1 MSVTTVSSATV
12 ADTAATYLKNVF
24 AVSSFA
30 MGGDDWV
37 LAGSYTEAG
46 ISLFRLEA
54 DGTLTNTANAATG
67 ISAEAISAITT
78 ASGKTFAFIGGQQNG
93 LATYEVGPGGTLTS
107 KGVLSSTAE
116 HNLTDIEAIHTM
128 EIGGAAYL
136 VTTSMSSP
144 RMTLWQVDD
153 NTGALSE
160 TSFLS
165 DNSNSALELDD
176 VRGMDVVT
184 TAGGSQYIVAAGGDD
199 GIGSY
204 RVAPSGQLEAVSLIP
219 DTGVLRLNDV
229 DWISS
234 YTTTHGQSY
243 VYAGGQDAG
252 ISVFRVGE
260 DGTLTSVQNWVG
272 GVGNLSDG
280 TQVNAAMGN
289 LRAGAVLENGML
301 AVGSNGSNMTWL
313 FEIDEETG
321 QIYLSA
327 STATTAPEGMTA
339 VGNQLIVGTA
349 TGLSSVT
356 VSDDGGFHF
365 RNAVD
370 DSSDPAALNIQTGF
384 ATHTLHHNGAA
395 YVIGSS
401 AGGGVSVFRVTD
413 GSGAPPTLTQ
423 QGIAT
428 ANAPSQSVEAIVS
441 VSTADGK
448 TFIYTGGQ
456 SNGLNIF
463 QMGADGSLT
472 SLGLQTST
480 VSSNLTDIEAMVSVD
495 TGGTDFVVTTSVG
508 GNAMTLWEVNPA
520 TGGLTQRD
528 YVADSSNT
536 ALELNDV
543 RGMDV
548 ARMADGSQFIIAGGG
563 DDGVSVFRIDPTT
576 KTLVNTFNIADNTNG
591 ATELN
596 DIDWVTSITTDGG
609 TFAYVGGQD
618 NGITVFRVN
627 ADGTLT
633 AVQNF
638 VNGTYTAAATGTS
651 VAMSLGNLRAGDV
664 NDGTGQLVVGSSGDG
679 RVYFF
684 NIDPATGMISLDRAV
699 TVPGS
704 TEGIDSIGDMSVIA
718 HGNTISLTGGR
729 PWSPDGIVHGSDGSD
744 SMGLGYVDAQGDAIT
759 DGGDSIRGG
768 AGNDT
773 IDGAGGNDS
782 IDGGAGADLVLGGDG
797 DDLIRGGE
805 DSDTLHGG
813 AGGDHLFG
821 EGGDDELHGDAG
833 VDALYGGAGGDLLY
847 GGADSDLLYGGTG
860 DDTLHG
866 DGGNDLLLGE
876 DGADALHGGEGG
888 DTLYGGAGRDT
899 LAGGAGVDTLY
910 GGADA
915 DVFVAEGADLIAD
928 FDAATGTGNG
938 DPSDNDLVDLS
949 AFYNDTTLAAWNAAN
964 PGQQYGNALGWLR
977 ADQADGVLDAAGG
990 LRIQN
995 GGTAVSGALLT
1006 TENTMVVCFAAGTR
1020 IATREGELAI
1030 EDLLPGDLIL
1040 TMDNGYRPLRWIGS
1054 TRVRAVGNLAPIL
1067 FRKGA
1072 LANARDLLVSPQHRM
1087 LLSGAHAELAFG
1099 EHEVLAAARHL
1110 VNDHTILRVEGGEV
1124 VYYHMLFDSH
1134 EIVFAEGCASES
1146 FHPGE
1151 TGLGAL
1157 DEAARQEI
1165 FALFPQLAC
1174 GGSAAFGATARLVL
1188 KGPEARLAMAAGPRT
1203 GRL

>member
-1 MSVTTVSSATV
+1 MSVTTVSSATA
-12 ADTAATYLKNVF
+12 ADTSATYLKNVF
-24 AVSSFA
+24 AVSSFT
-30 MGGDDWV
+30 MGGSDYV

-67 ISAEAISAITT
+67 ISAEAISTITT
-78 ASGKTFAFIGGQQNG
+78 AAGKTFAFIGGQQNG
-93 LATYEVGPGGTLTS
+93 LATYEVGPGGTLTA
-107 KGVLSSTAE
+107 KGVLPSTAE

-128 EIGGAAYL
+128 QIGGAAYL
-136 VTTSMSSP
+136 VTTSMNSP

-204 RVAPSGQLEAVSLIP
+204 RVGPGGQLESVSTIP

-272 GVGNLSDG
+272 GAGNLSDG

-327 STATTAPEGMTA
+327 STPTVAPEGMTA
-339 VGNQLIVGTA
+339 VGNQLIVGTS
-349 TGLSSVT
+349 TGLSSVA
-356 VSDDGGFHF
+356 VSDNGGFYF
-365 RNAVD
+365 RNAVS

-384 ATHTLHHNGAA
+384 ATHTLHHNGEA

-401 AGGGVSVFRVTD
+401 AGSGISVFRVTD
-413 GSGAPPTLTQ
+413 GIGAPPTLTQ

-495 TGGTDFVVTTSVG
+495 TGGTDFVVTASVG

-528 YVADSSNT
+528 YVTDNSNS

-543 RGMDV
+543 RGMEV
-548 ARMADGSQFIIAGGG
+548 ARLADGSQFIVAGGG
-563 DDGVSVFRIDPTT
+563 DDGISVFRIDPGT
-576 KTLVNTFNIADNTNG
+576 KTLVNTFNIADNTSG

-596 DIDWVTSITTDGG
+596 DIDWVTSFTTDGG
-609 TFAYVGGQD
+609 TFVYAGGQD
-618 NGITVFRVN
+618 NGISVFRLN
-627 ADGTLT
+627 AGGTLT
-633 AVQNF
+633 AVQSF

-664 NDGTGQLVVGSSGDG
+664 NDGTGQLVAGSSGDG

-699 TVPGS
+699 TVSGS

-718 HGNTISLTGGR
+718 HGDTISLTGGR
-729 PWSPDGIVHGSDGSD
+729 PWSPDGIVHGTDGAD
-744 SMGLGYVDAQGDAIT
+744 SMGLGYTDPQGDKIT
-759 DGGDSIRGG
+759 DGADSIRGG
-768 AGNDT
+768 AGNDS
-773 IDGAGGNDS
+773 IHGAGGDDS
-782 IDGGAGADLVLGGDG
+782 IDGGTGADLIQGGDG
-797 DDLIRGGE
+797 NDLIHGGE
-805 DSDTLHGG
+805 GADTLHG
-813 AGGDHLFG
+813 D
-821 EGGDDELHGDAG
+821 
-833 VDALYGGAGGDLLY
+833 
-847 GGADSDLLYGGTG
+847 TG
-860 DDTLHG
+860 DDTLA
-866 DGGNDLLLGE
+866 GGA
-876 DGADALHGGEGG
+876 GA
-888 DTLYGGAGRDT
+888 DTLYGGAG
-899 LAGGAGVDTLY
+899 
-910 GGADA
+910 A

-928 FDAATGTGNG
+928 FDAAAGMGDG
-938 DPSDNDLVDLS
+938 DPSNNDLVDLS
-949 AFYNDTTLAAWNAAN
+949 AFYNDTALAAWNAAN
-964 PGQQYGNALGWLR
+964 PGQQYGHALGWLR
-977 ADQADGVLDAAGG
+977 ADQEDGVLDAAGG

-1006 TENTMVVCFAAGTR
+1006 AENTMVVCFAAGTR

-1030 EDLLPGDLIL
+1030 EHLLPGDLVL
-1040 TMDNGYRPLRWIGS
+1040 TMDNGYRPIRWIGS
-1054 TRVRAVGNLAPIL
+1054 TRVRAAGNLAPVL
-1067 FRKGA
+1067 FRAGA
-1072 LANARDLLVSPQHRM
+1072 LANTRDLLVSPQHRM
-1087 LLSGAHAELAFG
+1087 LLAGAHAELAFG

-1110 VNDHTILRVEGGEV
+1110 VNGRTILRAEGGEV
-1124 VYYHMLFDSH
+1124 VYYHMLFDTH
-1134 EIVFAEGCASES
+1134 EIVFAEGCPSES
-1146 FHPGE
+1146 FHPGR

-1174 GGSAAFGATARLVL
+1174 GDFAAFGDTARLVL
-1188 KGPEARLAMAAGPRT
+1188 KGHEARLAVPRPGP
-1203 GRL
+1203 